1 MIKINRLF
9 RKEKKEHKR
18 IVHYIGTINR
28 HLFKEIQ
35 KRKQLEAKLKQAN
48 EDLQN
53 EIEQHKQA
61 LENIKAMQSQL
72 FHSEKMA
79 ELGQMV
85 AGIAHEINTPLGAI
99 RSSVNN
105 IARFLNQTLM
115 QLPDFFEVLSKE
127 QRNHFSALLQKSL
140 QSESPLTAKEERKL
154 KRILIRQ
161 LKAHSIEKPVL
172 VADTLVD
179 MRIYNDIEPFLSLLT
194 ISESPIIL
202 QTAYKLSGLQRST
215 NTIETAVARASKV
228 IFALKNYARY
238 DHIGERI
245 QTDIIEGIETILTL
259 YHNQIKPGIELC
271 KHYSELP
278 LVLCYPDELNQVW
291 TNLIHNALQAMDYKG
306 TLTIE
311 AKRQDEQIIVKITDS
326 GIGIPLEVKPKIFT
340 PFFTTKPPGEGSG
353 LGLDIVKK
361 IIEKHQ
367 GDITV
372 ESQPGKTT
380 FCVSLP
386 IHLSE
391 AVGQSDL
398 SWASP

>member
-1 MIKINRLF
+1 MIRINRLL
-9 RKEKKEHKR
+9 RNEIQERKR
-18 IVHYIGTINR
+18 ITNFIGKINR
-28 HLFKEIQ
+28 HLKHEIQ
-35 KRKQLEAKLKQAN
+35 GRKQLEAKLKQVN

-53 EIEQHKQA
+53 EIEQHKKA
-61 LENIKAMQSQL
+61 LENLQAMQSQL
-72 FHSEKMA
+72 IHSEKMA
-79 ELGQMV
+79 ALGQLV

-105 IARFLNQTLM
+105 IAKFLAQTLM
-115 QLPDFFEVLSKE
+115 QLPDFFDVLSKE
-127 QRNHFSALLQKSL
+127 QRNNFSALLQKSL
-140 QSESPLTAKEERKL
+140 QAKSTLTAKEERQL
-154 KRILIRQ
+154 KRALMRQ
-161 LKAHSIEKPVL
+161 LQTYSIEKPAI

-179 MRIYNDIEPFLSLLT
+179 MRIYHEIEPFLSLLT
-194 ISESPIIL
+194 TSQSPLIL

-215 NTIETAVARASKV
+215 NTIETAVDRASKV

-238 DHIGERI
+238 DHIGEKI
-245 QTDIIEGIETILTL
+245 LTNIIEGIETILTL
-259 YHNQIKPGIELC
+259 YHNQIKQGIELS
-271 KHYSELP
+271 KNYSELP

-311 AKRQDEQIIVKITDS
+311 ANRQDEQIIVKITDS
-326 GIGIPLEVKPKIFT
+326 GIGIPDEVKPKIFM

-361 IIEKHQ
+361 IIEKHE

-372 ESQPGKTT
+372 KSQPGKTT

-386 IHLSE
+386 IYL
-391 AVGQSDL
+391 AGND
-398 SWASP
+398 

>member
-9 RKEKKEHKR
+9 RNERKERKR

-35 KRKQLEAKLKQAN
+35 ERKQLEAKLKQVN
-48 EDLQN
+48 KDLQN
-53 EIEQHKQA
+53 EIVQHKQA

-72 FHSEKMA
+72 LHSEKMA
-79 ELGQMV
+79 ELGQLV
-85 AGIAHEINTPLGAI
+85 ASITHEINTPLGAI

-105 IARFLNQTLM
+105 LARFLDQTLM
-115 QLPDFFEVLSKE
+115 QLPNFFDVLSKE

-140 QSESPLTAKEERKL
+140 QAESPLTAKEERQL
-154 KRILIRQ
+154 KRALIRQ

-179 MRIYNDIEPFLSLLT
+179 MGIYNDIEPFLSLLS

-215 NTIETAVARASKV
+215 NTIEIAVAHASKV
-228 IFALKNYARY
+228 LFALKNYARY

-245 QTDIIEGIETILTL
+245 QTNIIEGIETILTL
-259 YHNQIKPGIELC
+259 YHHQIKPGIELC

-326 GIGIPLEVKPKIFT
+326 GIGIPLEVKSKIFT

-353 LGLDIVKK
+353 LGLDIVKR
-361 IIEKHQ
+361 IIEKHE

-398 SWASP
+398 SWPSP

>member
-115 QLPDFFEVLSKE
+115 QLPDFFDVLSKE